1 MQAAY
6 QGAPLGSSYR
16 LVEPVGEGAVGT
28 VWTATRSD
36 TSALFAAKLLKPE
49 YADSPEFLERFVRE
63 RTVLMQLQHSSIVP
77 VVDMIVE
84 GGNLAIIMEYQH
96 GGTLRDMLRTLG
108 TIAPGTALAMME
120 RVLLALEQAHRKKV
134 LHLDIKPDNV
144 LLSGNPTETF
154 PEQVRVA
161 DFGIAELTG
170 DGPASSTT
178 GRGSYGTPMYMSP
191 ERKHYGTA
199 AESADVYSVGVML
212 HELLIAYPPTPN
224 RGNPTGVHE
233 SIPNDL
239 RTALE
244 AMLATSPDARPTAA
258 QAAASLRA
266 LAARYAPVPPMLPV
280 NPPSSPQHT
289 PPGTGPGE
297 RMATVVRGA
306 SAASQDTVMGTQM
319 PVEPLPHLGEAS
331 SQTVLRPVR
340 VSPEP
345 EQQAQEEEEEEP
357 TGGFTRQLRRPIVWG
372 SILSVLLIVVVI
384 GVVIWNPVA
393 PKKTETTHEKWS
405 AQGNDSKP
413 LPSGLG
419 TQVSA
424 EYDSSS
430 QSASLT
436 FKFSSQKSA
445 LKGDILQ
452 VIPGTAEGGTCP
464 ETTWSPSKGQKAQK
478 NHATITGIDKKCSWS
493 LPEVEIPAN
502 STVSMTATVKVSIS
516 DQKDLQK
523 WVSEIERKTQ
533 EAITDR
539 EVQSTSYP
547 LQRLQAIAVKVPDK
561 VVNQSALPI
570 TVVPVWP
577 SGQDDVHPILRSPA
591 TGDPSQVVQAVAPDQ
606 SAVRFTDS
614 CAGHISVSADG
625 KTVTTLSIAPQ
636 CTITATVGNY
646 TDIRSNQFS
655 ITAR

>member
-1 MQAAY
+1 
-6 QGAPLGSSYR
+6 
-16 LVEPVGEGAVGT
+16 
-28 VWTATRSD
+28 
-36 TSALFAAKLLKPE
+36 
-49 YADSPEFLERFVRE
+49 
-63 RTVLMQLQHSSIVP
+63 
-77 VVDMIVE
+77 
-84 GGNLAIIMEYQH
+84 
-96 GGTLRDMLRTLG
+96 
-108 TIAPGTALAMME
+108 
-120 RVLLALEQAHRKKV
+120 
-134 LHLDIKPDNV
+134 
-144 LLSGNPTETF
+144 
-154 PEQVRVA
+154 
-161 DFGIAELTG
+161 
-170 DGPASSTT
+170 
-178 GRGSYGTPMYMSP
+178 
-191 ERKHYGTA
+191 
-199 AESADVYSVGVML
+199 ML

-224 RGNPTGVHE
+224 SGNPAGVHE

-266 LAARYAPVPPMLPV
+266 LAARYAPAPPMLPV

-539 EVQSTSYP
+539 EVRSTSYP

>member
-199 AESADVYSVGVML
+199 TESADVYSVGVML

-224 RGNPTGVHE
+224 SGNPAGVHE

-258 QAAASLRA
+258 QAAA
-266 LAARYAPVPPMLPV
+266 
-280 NPPSSPQHT
+280 
-289 PPGTGPGE
+289 
-297 RMATVVRGA
+297 
-306 SAASQDTVMGTQM
+306 
-319 PVEPLPHLGEAS
+319 
-331 SQTVLRPVR
+331 
-340 VSPEP
+340 
-345 EQQAQEEEEEEP
+345 
-357 TGGFTRQLRRPIVWG
+357 
-372 SILSVLLIVVVI
+372 
-384 GVVIWNPVA
+384 
-393 PKKTETTHEKWS
+393 
-405 AQGNDSKP
+405 
-413 LPSGLG
+413 
-419 TQVSA
+419 
-424 EYDSSS
+424 
-430 QSASLT
+430 
-436 FKFSSQKSA
+436 
-445 LKGDILQ
+445 
-452 VIPGTAEGGTCP
+452 
-464 ETTWSPSKGQKAQK
+464 
-478 NHATITGIDKKCSWS
+478 
-493 LPEVEIPAN
+493 
-502 STVSMTATVKVSIS
+502 
-516 DQKDLQK
+516 
-523 WVSEIERKTQ
+523 
-533 EAITDR
+533 
-539 EVQSTSYP
+539 
-547 LQRLQAIAVKVPDK
+547 
-561 VVNQSALPI
+561 
-570 TVVPVWP
+570 
-577 SGQDDVHPILRSPA
+577 
-591 TGDPSQVVQAVAPDQ
+591 
-606 SAVRFTDS
+606 
-614 CAGHISVSADG
+614 
-625 KTVTTLSIAPQ
+625 
-636 CTITATVGNY
+636 
-646 TDIRSNQFS
+646 
-655 ITAR
+655 

>member
-49 YADSPEFLERFVRE
+49 YANSPEFLERFVRE

-199 AESADVYSVGVML
+199 TESADVYSVGVML

-224 RGNPTGVHE
+224 SGNPAGVHE

-266 LAARYAPVPPMLPV
+266 LAARYAPAPPMLPV
-280 NPPSSPQHT
+280 NPPSSPQYT

-384 GVVIWNPVA
+384 GVVIWHP
-393 PKKTETTHEKWS
+393 
-405 AQGNDSKP
+405 
-413 LPSGLG
+413 
-419 TQVSA
+419 
-424 EYDSSS
+424 
-430 QSASLT
+430 
-436 FKFSSQKSA
+436 
-445 LKGDILQ
+445 
-452 VIPGTAEGGTCP
+452 
-464 ETTWSPSKGQKAQK
+464 
-478 NHATITGIDKKCSWS
+478 
-493 LPEVEIPAN
+493 
-502 STVSMTATVKVSIS
+502 
-516 DQKDLQK
+516 
-523 WVSEIERKTQ
+523 
-533 EAITDR
+533 R
-539 EVQSTSYP
+539 EV
-547 LQRLQAIAVKVPDK
+547 V
-561 VVNQSALPI
+561 
-570 TVVPVWP
+570 
-577 SGQDDVHPILRSPA
+577 
-591 TGDPSQVVQAVAPDQ
+591 
-606 SAVRFTDS
+606 
-614 CAGHISVSADG
+614 CAG
-625 KTVTTLSIAPQ
+625 Q
-636 CTITATVGNY
+636 
-646 TDIRSNQFS
+646 RF
-655 ITAR
+655 

>member
-1 MQAAY
+1 
-6 QGAPLGSSYR
+6 
-16 LVEPVGEGAVGT
+16 
-28 VWTATRSD
+28 
-36 TSALFAAKLLKPE
+36 
-49 YADSPEFLERFVRE
+49 
-63 RTVLMQLQHSSIVP
+63 
-77 VVDMIVE
+77 
-84 GGNLAIIMEYQH
+84 
-96 GGTLRDMLRTLG
+96 
-108 TIAPGTALAMME
+108 
-120 RVLLALEQAHRKKV
+120 
-134 LHLDIKPDNV
+134 
-144 LLSGNPTETF
+144 
-154 PEQVRVA
+154 
-161 DFGIAELTG
+161 
-170 DGPASSTT
+170 
-178 GRGSYGTPMYMSP
+178 
-191 ERKHYGTA
+191 
-199 AESADVYSVGVML
+199 
-212 HELLIAYPPTPN
+212 
-224 RGNPTGVHE
+224 
-233 SIPNDL
+233 
-239 RTALE
+239 
-244 AMLATSPDARPTAA
+244 
-258 QAAASLRA
+258 
-266 LAARYAPVPPMLPV
+266 MLPV
-280 NPPSSPQHT
+280 NPPSSPQYT

-319 PVEPLPHLGEAS
+319 PVEPLPHLGKAS

-372 SILSVLLIVVVI
+372 SILSVLLIVAVI